1 MFLRKH
7 YFKRMY
13 IRGLGPLGV
22 DRSGHGPWR
31 ASVTIHTWGGGGH
44 RVWWQDRLCPCSPR
58 GVSRVGVHG
67 LALLTLSHAVLGRE
81 SPGKG
86 SPQAEEP
93 CTGSRSEGAAAAA
106 APAGLR
112 GLPGTGTWWHVL
124 SPPALHVS
132 TRDHVS
138 SRGYSWGRGA
148 GGFSTERRPGRTAVP
163 RAAPCPMPPSWATVC
178 AGRLAPLRED
188 ISPPVRG
195 VRPDAVHF
203 RRWK

>member
-106 APAGLR
+106 ARAGLR

-124 SPPALHVS
+124 SPPALLEGITSLLGVIP
-132 TRDHVS
+132 
-138 SRGYSWGRGA
+138 
-148 GGFSTERRPGRTAVP
+148 GGGGQGDSVQKGDQDELLCPVLHPAQCSHPG
-163 RAAPCPMPPSWATVC
+163 PPSVL
-178 AGRLAPLRED
+178 AGWLP
-188 ISPPVRG
+188 
-195 VRPDAVHF
+195 
-203 RRWK
+203 